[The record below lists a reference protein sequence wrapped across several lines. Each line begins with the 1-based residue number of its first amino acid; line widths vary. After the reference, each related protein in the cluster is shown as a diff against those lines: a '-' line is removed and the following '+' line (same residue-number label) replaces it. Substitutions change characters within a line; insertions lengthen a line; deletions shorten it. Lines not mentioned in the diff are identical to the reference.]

1 MKKSFNRGFTLIE
14 LLVVIAVI
22 GVLASVILASLNNA
36 RSKARDARRLS
47 DMKAYQTAISAAGA
61 DGFNLVIENIVLNS
75 SATAVKTVL
84 VDKGYMPSLLAE
96 EDSAQN
102 YYFCNRTVAGTI
114 CNEDALPETWS
125 IRFNL
130 ENGSYRCMTSQGI
143 FPTGSG
149 GKCDQ
154 R

>member
-1 MKKSFNRGFTLIE
+1 MKRSLKQGFTLIE

-22 GVLASVILASLNNA
+22 GVLASVVLASLNSA
-36 RSKARDARRLS
+36 RAKARDARRLS
-47 DMKAYQTAISAAGA
+47 DMRAYQTAIMAAGA
-61 DGFNLVIENIVLNS
+61 DGFNLVIENIVLSN
-75 SATAVKTVL
+75 SATTVKTVL
-84 VDKGYMPSLLAE
+84 VDKGYMPSLPAE

-102 YYFCNRTVAGTI
+102 YYFCNRTVAGTV
-114 CNEDALPETWS
+114 CNEDSLPETWS

-143 FPTGSG
+143 FPIGSG
-149 GKCDQ
+149 GRCDQ

>member
-22 GVLASVILASLNNA
+22 GVLASVVLASLSSA
-36 RSKARDARRLS
+36 RSKARDAKRLS
-47 DMKAYQTAISAAGA
+47 DMRAYQTAIAAAGA
-61 DGFNLVIENIVLNS
+61 DGFNLVIENITLNS
-75 SATAVKTVL
+75 SATAVKTIL
-84 VDKGYMPSLLAE
+84 VDKGYMSSLPAE

-102 YYFCNRTVAGTI
+102 YYFCNRTVAGTV
-114 CNEDALPETWS
+114 CNEDSSPETWS

-143 FPTGSG
+143 FPIG
-149 GKCDQ
+149 GGGRCDQ